1 MEIFKYKDLIKELVV
16 RDIKV
21 KYKKS
26 VLGILWS
33 ILNPLLMM
41 IVLSIVFSE
50 VFTSSTKNFP
60 LYLITGQVI
69 FNFFSEATNMSMMS
83 ILGNGGLIKKV
94 YLPKYIFPLSKT
106 LFGLVNLIFSLVAVF
121 IVILFTK
128 QKIGISSLFIP
139 LLFIYITIFS
149 LGIGFILSSTAVFF
163 RDIIH
168 LYGILLIVWNYLT
181 PVFYPL
187 EIVPDKYRN
196 FISLNPM
203 TYYVDYFRK
212 ILLYNEI
219 PDLNLNF
226 ICFFVSVISLLIGI
240 LIFKKNQNKFI
251 LFI

>member
-1 MEIFKYKDLIKELVV
+1 
-16 RDIKV
+16 
-21 KYKKS
+21 
-26 VLGILWS
+26 
-33 ILNPLLMM
+33 
-41 IVLSIVFSE
+41 
-50 VFTSSTKNFP
+50 
-60 LYLITGQVI
+60 
-69 FNFFSEATNMSMMS
+69 MSMMS

>member
-50 VFTSSTKNFP
+50 VFKSSTKNFP
-60 LYLITGQVI
+60 LHLITGQVI

-139 LLFIYITIFS
+139 LLFIYITIFCT
-149 LGIGFILSSTAVFF
+149 F
-163 RDIIH
+163 
-168 LYGILLIVWNYLT
+168 
-181 PVFYPL
+181 
-187 EIVPDKYRN
+187 
-196 FISLNPM
+196 
-203 TYYVDYFRK
+203 
-212 ILLYNEI
+212 
-219 PDLNLNF
+219 
-226 ICFFVSVISLLIGI
+226 
-240 LIFKKNQNKFI
+240 
-251 LFI
+251 

>member
-1 MEIFKYKDLIKELVV
+1 MELFKYKDLIKELVV

-50 VFTSSTKNFP
+50 IFKSSTKNFA

-69 FNFFSEATNMSMMS
+69 FNFFSESTNMSMMS

-106 LFGLVNLIFSLVAVF
+106 LFGLVNLIFSLIAVF

-128 QKIGISSLFIP
+128 QKIGISSFFIP
-139 LLFIYITIFS
+139 LLFIYVTIFS

-163 RDIIH
+163 RDILH
-168 LYGILLIVWNYLT
+168 LYSILLIVWNYLT

-187 EIVPDKYRN
+187 EIVPYKYRN

-203 TYYVDYFRK
+203 TYYVEYFRK

-226 ICFFVSVISLLIGI
+226 ICFFVSIISLVIGI
-240 LIFKKNQNKFI
+240 LVFRKNQNKFI